1 MKRILAMLLAVAML
15 AGLCACGG
23 PTEEETRA
31 IELYNKYADVID
43 RLENEDYTG
52 VIQEIAG
59 LINSGKEQE
68 EKTPMGQLMVDDWHL
83 TGVGEE
89 KLDPPKTLSVGADGT
104 VLVDGE
110 AYTWLENSSY
120 DEGIS
125 GFLLKNGVHTYAL
138 EVCQYRDDQVPYAQ
152 LWTVEANGDRFYSDD
167 WLGTYYNDAML
178 GYLLRSW
185 RNLDD
190 NDEVMDDYISIQR
203 SYADVNDEELDWAIT
218 ASGDGSVTVDL
229 GGVWTFTVEL
239 RGELPIAFLTENA
252 TGVQAAYYLNY
263 EEYGYDCSWP
273 EYVYPE
279 AMEYLNDC
287 LADAENGY
295 TPGFSDYTVE
305 VPEGESRPYYEGNAA
320 WKRLYE
326 LFTALGD
333 YKDSAEIVDRF
344 TILKDM
350 YTGASLLRVDNMG
363 NESSDREYEVY
374 KYNSLGQVTYS
385 ETAENHR
392 LYGGDTYGSLYFFY
406 DESGRISKIQK
417 GTGNNVSAVIT
428 PVYDGEGR
436 MVGGTYQSNSYNW
449 ELSYVYDAE
458 GRLIENIV
466 WNNDDRYHHTYVYDA
481 AGNLVK
487 DVYWY
492 GWGSNYKLYRYTVDY
507 TYDAQGHLVQVEKV
521 RESYYDYRNEFT
533 LTNAYSWVYTNDAQ
547 GRPISADYTDLDSK
561 GETQYAS
568 QTITYHYDD
577 LYFFE

>member
-1 MKRILAMLLAVAML
+1 MKKLTAMLLALAMVF
-15 AGLCACGG
+15 ALCACGG
-23 PTEEETRA
+23 PTEEEARA
-31 IELYNKYADVID
+31 IELYNKYAGVID
-43 RLENEDYTG
+43 RLEAEDYTG
-52 VIQEIAG
+52 VIQEIAV

-68 EKTPMGQLMVDDWHL
+68 DKTPMGQLMVDEWYL

-89 KLDPPKTLSVGADGT
+89 KLNPPKTLSVGADGT

-110 AYTWLENSSY
+110 AYTWLEYSSY
-120 DEGIS
+120 DDGIA

-167 WLGTYYNDAML
+167 WVGTYYNDAML

-190 NDEVMDDYISIQR
+190 NDEVFDSYIDVNR
-203 SYADVNDEELDWAIT
+203 SCANVNDEELDWAIT
-218 ASGDGSVTVDL
+218 SSGEGTVTADL

-239 RGELPIAFLTENA
+239 RGALPIAFLTENA
-252 TGVQAAYYLNY
+252 TGAQAAYYLNY
-263 EEYGYDCSWP
+263 EEYGYDRSWP
-273 EYVYPE
+273 EYVYPR
-279 AMEYLNDC
+279 ALSYLNEC
-287 LADAENGY
+287 VEELAEGY
-295 TPGFSDYTVE
+295 TPGFWDYTVE
-305 VPEGESRPYYEGNAA
+305 ESVSYSGNAA
-320 WKRLYE
+320 WQRLYE
-326 LFTALGD
+326 IFTALGD
-333 YKDSAEIVDRF
+333 YKDSAQLAARF

-350 YTGASLLRVDNMG
+350 YTGAENLRVDNMG
-363 NESSDREYEVY
+363 NESTDREYEVY
-374 KYNSLGQVTYS
+374 KYNALGQVTYS

-392 LYGGDTYGSLYFFY
+392 LYGGDTYGSMYFFY

-417 GTGNNVSAVIT
+417 GTGNNVSSVII

-449 ELSYVYDAE
+449 ELSYAYDDQ

-466 WNNDDRYHHTYVYDA
+466 WGGDDRFHHTYTYDA

-492 GWGSNYKLYRYTVDY
+492 GWGSNYKYYRYTVDY

-521 RESYYDYRNEFT
+521 RERYDDYRNEFT
-533 LTNAYSWVYTNDAQ
+533 LTNSYSWVYTNDAQ
-547 GRPISADYTDLDSK
+547 GRPVSAQYTERDSE
-561 GETQYAS
+561 GSSSYAS
-568 QTITYHYDD
+568 QTITYHYED